1 MRWIDFVS
9 CLMLIRDGQ
18 QTEMRGKIGWTVSTL
33 FAAYR
38 LVIFTV
44 FSACVLFDCRVL
56 FMSLHCVAC
65 IQTLFVTVFY
75 MQFLLYIAFCRS
87 TCQYSPAFLDRC
99 SSYLCLCCDCY
110 STRKR
115 ESFLGAKTFI
125 FLVLRTPSY

>member
-87 TCQYSPAFLDRC
+87 TCQYSPAFSDRC

-110 STRKR
+110 STRKN
-115 ESFLGAKTFI
+115 ESFLGAKTFV